1 MTGKSQPGE
10 SEGLNRQTLVR
21 NQLGRLKRERISAL
35 TSCLSCPLASA
46 GCLEDRTEKVRSIGR
61 LFLARVLGHPKRST
75 GFEASCHHPP
85 PATPSLKRM
94 CSTHPKC
101 LPTHH
106 VHSQPSHW
114 LGILSAPR
122 SNQSCCS
129 HRRSMGILLL
139 IPATVT
145 DTFNLTS
152 APPPHAPTPG
162 PIIRDP
168 FLCFLPFSIL
178 KITAK

>member
-94 CSTHPKC
+94 CSTH
-101 LPTHH
+101 
-106 VHSQPSHW
+106 S
-114 LGILSAPR
+114 
-122 SNQSCCS
+122 
-129 HRRSMGILLL
+129 LLL
-139 IPATVT
+139 GSDFQDAKRKKAKEWVSNNGTWCGGMGRGCRGEIE
-145 DTFNLTS
+145 
-152 APPPHAPTPG
+152 
-162 PIIRDP
+162 
-168 FLCFLPFSIL
+168 SICDCGRN
-178 KITAK
+178 